1 MTQPRTEFSQI
12 MLAIFVVLFIPAFL
26 YKRFGKRI
34 TSWVMFANGFVMAVA
49 AVFAQPLV
57 LVINPVL
64 ALIALFIPEK
74 K

>member
-1 MTQPRTEFSQI
+1 
-12 MLAIFVVLFIPAFL
+12 
-26 YKRFGKRI
+26 
-34 TSWVMFANGFVMAVA
+34 MFANGFVMAVA

-57 LVINPVL
+57 LLINPVL